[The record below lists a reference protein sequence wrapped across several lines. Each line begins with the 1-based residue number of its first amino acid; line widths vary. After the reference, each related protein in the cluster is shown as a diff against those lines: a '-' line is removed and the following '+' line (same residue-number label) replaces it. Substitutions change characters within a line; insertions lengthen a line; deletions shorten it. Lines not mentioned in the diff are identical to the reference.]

1 MTLQL
6 RLLNVQELTDA
17 AGGDPWNLND
27 TIQSGSPGEIYDL
40 ATALYEAGVCMGDTS
55 DEFNAAK
62 KRFEAAWDREDGSG
76 HPINDSAEVQRATPY
91 IKFVAEIN
99 GAPRESQRSSPNL

>member
-1 MTLQL
+1 VYDTATETSQ
-6 RLLNVQELTDA
+6 RSGVDRR
-17 AGGDPWNLND
+17 PWKLND

-76 HPINDSAEVQRATPY
+76 HPINDSAEYLSALLRT
-91 IKFVAEIN
+91 
-99 GAPRESQRSSPNL
+99 